1 MFRSC
6 RTSQCVT
13 FGVYARTQWSNPTGK
28 QIPDP
33 MQMLVW
39 LERSQES
46 PASDLKPQH
55 CADDTSTP
63 DLQFLSSEERT
74 LFSWLKLLL
83 LFTYAGK
90 NQDTWCEVKDWQC
103 CCGSLEMNFPV
114 LALLGSAFPPTLFWS
129 CLSLPPPSSC
139 VLSFSILSKIFSSE
153 SPCTG
158 NITEYWAF
166 SSLGCSSTFCL

>member
-1 MFRSC
+1 MPGLSGAILQENK
-6 RTSQCVT
+6 SQTQCKCWCGLK
-13 FGVYARTQWSNPTGK
+13 GVRNHLPVIWSLNTV
-28 QIPDP
+28 
-33 MQMLVW
+33 QMTL
-39 LERSQES
+39 
-46 PASDLKPQH
+46 PP
-55 CADDTSTP
+55 P

-139 VLSFSILSKIFSSE
+139 VLSLSILSKIFSSE